1 MGIQVGIIGLGAVG
15 ERLLHKFLEH
25 PETEVAAI
33 CDANGERLKTFQEK
47 LPDVQFYTDY
57 KSILADAKIDL
68 VYVAVPPKFHHQ
80 IALEVIRAG
89 KPILCEKPLA
99 NSYQEAVEMAEAA
112 KKAGVVHAINF
123 PTPYSSVYPILKD
136 KLESGSIGQI
146 KRLELHMYF
155 QEWPREWQHNP
166 WIAKR
171 EQGGFVREVSPHFL
185 QVIIDLLGPVQNV
198 YSQLTFPEDPT
209 LCETGIIA
217 HAELQDGTPILING
231 LSGVGQKEHLAF
243 KIYGDKGVLS
253 LVNWSQLVE
262 ETLET
267 PNTIIPTERKDSL
280 LGLID
285 ELVKALKGEP
295 ARLVNFD
302 RGIEVQY
309 VLEKLLGHSVE

>member
-1 MGIQVGIIGLGAVG
+1 MRIKVGIIGLGAVG

-25 PETEVAAI
+25 SETEVAAI
-33 CDANGERLKTFQEK
+33 CDANKERLQSFQER

-57 KSILADAKIDL
+57 EPILQDKNIDL

-99 NSYQEAVEMAEAA
+99 NSFQEAVEMAQAA
-112 KKAGVVHAINF
+112 KNAQVVNAINF
-123 PTPYSSVYPILKD
+123 PTPYSSVYQMLKE
-136 KLESGSIGQI
+136 KLESVAIGQI
-146 KRLELHMYF
+146 KRVELQMYF
-155 QEWPREWQHNP
+155 QEWPRFWQHNP

-185 QVIIDLLGPVQNV
+185 QVMIDLLGPVKHVHSKLN
-198 YSQLTFPEDPT
+198 YPEDPT

-217 HAELQDGTPILING
+217 HAEFQDGTPILING
-231 LSGVGQKEHLAF
+231 LSGIGQKEHLAF
-243 KIYGDKGVLS
+243 KIYGDQGVLS
-253 LVNWSQLVE
+253 LVNWSQLEE

-285 ELVKALKGEP
+285 ELVKALKGQP
-295 ARLVNFD
+295 AKLVTFD
-302 RGIEVQY
+302 RGVEVQF
-309 VLEKLLGHSVE
+309 VLEQLLGHSVE